1 MALKLKYTDEH
12 GILHID
18 MSPSSSPVG
27 SDQPTDPK
35 FDTINNRFG
44 NYDLFGG
51 KYDDKEQYDD
61 TEETQSLFR
70 SRYNSFEAE
79 FANTP
84 YAFATDRHKPLLD
97 ITIDS
102 RTDVSPSKDIEN
114 NRFFDRTDLFGPK
127 IDLKTSDA
135 FTVTHLIH
143 AQDRYFDLSTR
154 VGEKGVVRT
163 IADSFEVRSAPSS
176 ARGSKSVKTSDGEA
190 FKVLSADSVKGFRG
204 TEAKVPAVS
213 TSKRKRETSFAIIA
227 EPSPS
232 RPSSPHSLPVEIRP
246 GRVSP
251 FKGRGFKEETSRHNT
266 PKTSAANSRSNSP
279 PRRTNSLTRL
289 DNMAQVATLPP
300 PGPVHRPP
308 RDFLKENREEIR
320 ELSELNREKNEAEA
334 EKQRREEE
342 IALLKEMGVL
352 KSRTNSRTNSRSN
365 SPGRLNLRS
374 RSNSPSAILHF
385 ENIARN
391 SSEFLN
397 KEEAVP
403 RPVTHRSR
411 VRSLSKSQPQSINGS
426 PKNSKIPKRQNS
438 VSPTR
443 SSKRPDNKTLNGS
456 QKFMSNST
464 SSINETIRIGSQ
476 MHDKRTTQS
485 SQQLN
490 VSQPNVKGKPP
501 ISPGRSGPPPSNKS
515 INSKR
520 LSPIVGT
527 PNKSPVD
534 DLKPGSA
541 KTNSKP
547 TTTARKSL
555 KTAGST
561 PAASRLN
568 SRQISRTTS
577 RDASPD
583 KRNPPTKTTK
593 PAVGVT
599 KPPVTKA
606 AQKPPISSKTEP
618 KKPVSRTNS
627 VKNLTRVP
635 STKNLNDK
643 PPLSRQVSKKELSA
657 KSKSTTK
664 LNEIASKTD
673 KSGKTVTKA
682 DETKKNAEVQV
693 KGKEVTTADA
703 NFGDEL
709 STQDNGTQYDKTKND
724 DMVILTKKNIMSMT
738 TAAITSQPLEVV
750 ATVTNQLPSVLE
762 KAREKNMLERLS
774 SKESLVGK
782 EEDKVTKEA
791 AEEKSTMSRI
801 LNHRMR
807 ASLKKPSWSPIDKRA
822 VAFSIYTGRSL
833 LLHKP
838 IPPNHIPRRKY
849 GMLVA
854 RAVRGMLKIRYLILG
869 GAVGGGMTL
878 NKKYAEWKDGL
889 PDMGWLNELLPDN
902 DQWDKFTTTLISAK
916 DKIGDQLQIGVPLTL
931 SVTSDPRLRDAG
943 LARAAELREWL
954 AQRYEDAVAAAAV
967 NNTTSDMEPA
977 PKIVNNLQSKPAPAT
992 ASSRSPGEEAAA
1004 YEKRIHSLQEEVLS
1018 LQARY
1023 QRELQR
1029 LEQEN
1034 RELRQQNMLLRQGRQ
1049 PPTKKMKRSLIDMY
1063 SAVLDE
1069 LAGWEAGE
1077 AGRLPRVVVVGDQS
1091 AGKTS
1096 VLEMIAQA
1104 RIFPR
1109 GAGEMCTRAPVKVTL
1124 SEGPYHVAQFRD
1136 SSREFDLNKESDLAD
1151 LRKEVEMRMRNSVRG
1166 GRTVSTEVIA
1176 MSVRGPG
1183 LPRMVLVD
1191 LPGVISVSLRMRNS
1205 VRGGRTVSTEVIA
1218 MSVRGPG
1225 LPRMVLVD
1233 LPGVISTQTVD
1244 MAADTR
1250 EAIKQMTKQYM
1261 DNPNAIILC
1270 IQDGSVDAERSNV
1283 TDLVASCDPQ
1293 GKRTIFVLTKVD
1305 LAEENL
1311 ANPNRIRRILEGK
1324 LFPMKA
1330 LGYYAV
1336 VTGRSRKD
1344 DSIQSI
1350 REYEERFFRSSKLF
1364 KEGLVSAA
1372 QVTTRNLAMGVADCF
1387 WRMVRDTVE
1396 QQADAFK
1403 AMRFN
1408 LETEWKNTFP
1418 RQRELDRDELFE
1430 RARAELLDQ
1439 SAELS
1444 AVPAAVW
1451 EQRLHN
1457 ALWASTAEKIFSGIY
1472 LPSAAQAHDDVDKFN
1487 TAVDIKLREW
1497 AESELARQSI
1507 EAGREALREE
1517 FAELLERSTETD
1529 PVYEPVKKAAVEEAL
1544 SRHQWEERA
1553 QDVLRV
1559 LQVNAL
1565 QDRCV
1570 RSRAEWD
1577 AAVALMDTALRE
1589 RLQAVETDLKT
1600 LTGPSF
1606 RDRWLRWQYTS
1617 EEQSRRA
1624 EVRAELEKLGT
1635 NRPALS
1641 YDEIVAVR
1649 DNLRRRGVEVDNEY
1663 IRETWRPVYLRN
1675 FLQRAQARAR
1685 DCKKSFYLYSQQN
1698 GQEKDCCE
1706 VVMFWRVQAA
1716 LRTTANALRQQ
1727 IANREAARLDRDLRE
1742 VLDEMSADPELK
1754 KNLLSGRRVEL
1765 AEELKRVRQ
1774 VQEKLE
1780 EFIEA
1785 LNKEK

>member
-1 MALKLKYTDEH
+1 
-12 GILHID
+12 
-18 MSPSSSPVG
+18 
-27 SDQPTDPK
+27 
-35 FDTINNRFG
+35 
-44 NYDLFGG
+44 
-51 KYDDKEQYDD
+51 
-61 TEETQSLFR
+61 
-70 SRYNSFEAE
+70 
-79 FANTP
+79 
-84 YAFATDRHKPLLD
+84 
-97 ITIDS
+97 
-102 RTDVSPSKDIEN
+102 
-114 NRFFDRTDLFGPK
+114 
-127 IDLKTSDA
+127 
-135 FTVTHLIH
+135 
-143 AQDRYFDLSTR
+143 
-154 VGEKGVVRT
+154 
-163 IADSFEVRSAPSS
+163 
-176 ARGSKSVKTSDGEA
+176 
-190 FKVLSADSVKGFRG
+190 
-204 TEAKVPAVS
+204 
-213 TSKRKRETSFAIIA
+213 
-227 EPSPS
+227 
-232 RPSSPHSLPVEIRP
+232 
-246 GRVSP
+246 
-251 FKGRGFKEETSRHNT
+251 
-266 PKTSAANSRSNSP
+266 
-279 PRRTNSLTRL
+279 
-289 DNMAQVATLPP
+289 
-300 PGPVHRPP
+300 
-308 RDFLKENREEIR
+308 
-320 ELSELNREKNEAEA
+320 
-334 EKQRREEE
+334 
-342 IALLKEMGVL
+342 
-352 KSRTNSRTNSRSN
+352 
-365 SPGRLNLRS
+365 
-374 RSNSPSAILHF
+374 
-385 ENIARN
+385 
-391 SSEFLN
+391 
-397 KEEAVP
+397 
-403 RPVTHRSR
+403 
-411 VRSLSKSQPQSINGS
+411 
-426 PKNSKIPKRQNS
+426 
-438 VSPTR
+438 
-443 SSKRPDNKTLNGS
+443 
-456 QKFMSNST
+456 
-464 SSINETIRIGSQ
+464 
-476 MHDKRTTQS
+476 
-485 SQQLN
+485 
-490 VSQPNVKGKPP
+490 
-501 ISPGRSGPPPSNKS
+501 
-515 INSKR
+515 
-520 LSPIVGT
+520 
-527 PNKSPVD
+527 
-534 DLKPGSA
+534 
-541 KTNSKP
+541 
-547 TTTARKSL
+547 
-555 KTAGST
+555 
-561 PAASRLN
+561 
-568 SRQISRTTS
+568 
-577 RDASPD
+577 
-583 KRNPPTKTTK
+583 
-593 PAVGVT
+593 
-599 KPPVTKA
+599 
-606 AQKPPISSKTEP
+606 
-618 KKPVSRTNS
+618 
-627 VKNLTRVP
+627 
-635 STKNLNDK
+635 
-643 PPLSRQVSKKELSA
+643 
-657 KSKSTTK
+657 
-664 LNEIASKTD
+664 
-673 KSGKTVTKA
+673 
-682 DETKKNAEVQV
+682 
-693 KGKEVTTADA
+693 
-703 NFGDEL
+703 
-709 STQDNGTQYDKTKND
+709 
-724 DMVILTKKNIMSMT
+724 
-738 TAAITSQPLEVV
+738 
-750 ATVTNQLPSVLE
+750 
-762 KAREKNMLERLS
+762 
-774 SKESLVGK
+774 
-782 EEDKVTKEA
+782 
-791 AEEKSTMSRI
+791 MSRI
-801 LNHRMR
+801 LNHRVR

-838 IPPNHIPRRKY
+838 APNHIPRRKY

-967 NNTTSDMEPA
+967 NNTTNEMEPA

-1191 LPGVISVSLRMRNS
+1191 LPGVIS
-1205 VRGGRTVSTEVIA
+1205 
-1218 MSVRGPG
+1218 
-1225 LPRMVLVD
+1225 
-1233 LPGVISTQTVD
+1233 TQTVD

-1387 WRMVRDTVE
+1387 WRMVRDSVE

-1444 AVPAAVW
+1444 AVPAAAW

-1457 ALWASTAEKIFSGIY
+1457 ALWASTAERIFSGIY

-1517 FAELLERSTETD
+1517 FAELLARSTETD

-1589 RLQAVETDLKT
+1589 RLQAVENDLKT

-1685 DCKKSFYLYSQQN
+1685 DCKKSYYLYSQQN
-1698 GQEKDCCE
+1698 GQEKECCE

-1754 KNLLSGRRVEL
+1754 KKLLSGRRVEL